1 MYANMRFH
9 VSGGVV
15 YIELK
20 SSHRLMLI
28 VDVKVLVEVK
38 RDRRRCKLVFGA
50 KFRRSC
56 GIATRFWD

>member
-38 RDRRRCKLVFGA
+38 RDRR
-50 KFRRSC
+50 
-56 GIATRFWD
+56 